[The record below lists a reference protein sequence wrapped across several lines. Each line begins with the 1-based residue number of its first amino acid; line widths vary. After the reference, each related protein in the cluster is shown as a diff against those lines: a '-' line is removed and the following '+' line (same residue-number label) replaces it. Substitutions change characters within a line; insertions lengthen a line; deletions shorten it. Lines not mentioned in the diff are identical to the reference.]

1 MKFEMDIPKATLYEY
16 INAERRNRFMAAKI
30 KKEETFA
37 ASVAIGNAMRQ
48 GIEFHWPCKIKFT
61 WHLKNKRK
69 DPDNVSFSK
78 KFILDGMQKAGF
90 VPNDNLKYITG
101 FIDEFVVDGKE
112 VVEIEEV
119 RSE

>member
-1 MKFEMDIPKATLYEY
+1 MKFTMEIPNAALNEY

-30 KKEETFA
+30 KKDETFA
-37 ASVAIGNAMRQ
+37 ASVAISNAMRK
-48 GIEFHWPCKIKFT
+48 GVEFKWPCKIKFT

-101 FIDEFVVDGKE
+101 FIDEFVVDGKGI
-112 VVEIEEV
+112 VEIEEV